1 MTKELVEIPL
11 PAPMALAVSKRG
23 TVQVSV
29 TNADDGTGLFCRSWQ
44 GEPSS
49 AVLVY
54 LHGIEGHSQWFEQT
68 ASYLNRLGF
77 SIYAPDRR
85 GSGRNADMRGDIT
98 SYRQFINDLKQLLAC
113 VKKQHSD
120 VPLILVGSCWGA
132 KLAVAALQDP
142 EIRRMS
148 FAGLVLITPAI
159 KTLVDVDFLTK
170 IKIGWSWLTG
180 SKRRFLLPIAVDMFT
195 DNPIYRDFIERDPLR
210 LTEVTASFL
219 VESLKVGR
227 LAFNAGAELQLP
239 VLVLAAG
246 SDRIVDVSGLEDW
259 FERIPSL
266 DKEMY
271 VFSWSEHCLDFDDRA
286 QEYAR
291 CLSKW
296 LLQRGKECKK

>member
-1 MTKELVEIPL
+1 MSKELVEIPL
-11 PAPMALAVSKRG
+11 PAPMALAGSKRG
-23 TVQVSV
+23 SVQASV
-29 TNADDGTGLFCRSWQ
+29 ANGDDGTRLFCRTWQ
-44 GEPSS
+44 GEPTA
-49 AVLVY
+49 AVLIY

-85 GSGRNADMRGDIT
+85 GSGRNADRRGDIT
-98 SYRQFINDLKQLLAC
+98 SYRQFINDLKGLLAC
-113 VKKQHSD
+113 VKTQHPD
-120 VPLILVGSCWGA
+120 VPLFLLGSCWGA
-132 KLAVAALQDP
+132 KLAVAALKDS
-142 EIRRMS
+142 EIRSLS

-170 IKIGWSWLTG
+170 LKIGWSWLTG
-180 SKRRFLLPIAVDMFT
+180 SKRTFMLPIAVEMFT

-219 VESLKVGR
+219 VESLKVGKV
-227 LAFNAGAELQLP
+227 AFNAGAELQLP

-246 SDRIVDVSGLEDW
+246 SDRIVDVPGLEDW

-271 VFSWSEHCLDFDDRA
+271 VFSWSEHCLDFDERA

-296 LLQRGKECKK
+296 LLQRGKERKK